1 MIMVETVYFSDR
13 KDWRKWL
20 SENFDK
26 KKEIW
31 LVLPKLSS
39 GEKRIP
45 YNDTVEEALCF
56 GWIDSIQRP
65 YDEHHTIQ
73 RFSPRRKNSNWAQTN
88 IERLKWLDQQGMLHP
103 SVKESVK
110 DLLQRKFVFPEDI
123 LAELKRDPIV
133 WRNYQ
138 AFSEPYKR
146 IRIAFI
152 DGARD
157 RPDEFRKRLNNFIE
171 KTRSNK
177 KFGYGGIEKYY

>member
-1 MIMVETVYFSDR
+1 LIETVYFSDR

-56 GWIDSIQRP
+56 GWIDSTQRP
-65 YDEHHTIQ
+65 YDEHHTVQ
-73 RFSPRRKNSNWAQTN
+73 RFSQRRKKSNWAQTN
-88 IERLKWLDQQGMLHP
+88 IERLKWLDHQGMLHP
-103 SVKESVK
+103 TIGESVK
-110 DLLQRKFVFPEDI
+110 DILQREFLFPEDI
-123 LAELKRDPIV
+123 IVELRRDPIV
-133 WRNYQ
+133 WKNYQ
-138 AFSEPYKR
+138 VFSDPYKR
-146 IRIAFI
+146 VRIAFI
-152 DGARD
+152 DVARD
-157 RPDEFRKRLNNFIE
+157 RPEEFRKRLNNFIE
-171 KTRSNK
+171 KTRKNK